1 MPEYSGINLLS
12 GMTTLLQ
19 KVSLLQPKDE
29 SECEDFIREGILSST
44 ENIVSFYKG
53 VRDMLVVTSKRLLLV
68 DKQGLTG
75 KKQKFLTIPLSQIC
89 AYSVETG
96 GTIDI
101 DCDVYIHLTGLG
113 HVHAQILRPTRNI
126 DPLVKAL
133 NSILIENQQDE

>member
-1 MPEYSGINLLS
+1 MS
-12 GMTTLLQ
+12 TLLQ

-29 SECEDFIREGILSST
+29 SECEDFVREGILSSA
-44 ENIVSFYKG
+44 ENVVSFYKG
-53 VRDMLVVTSKRLLLV
+53 VRDMLIVTTKRLLLV

-75 KKQKFLTIPLSQIC
+75 KKQKFTTIPLSQIC

-96 GTIDI
+96 GTIDL

-113 HVHAQILRPTRNI
+113 HVHAQILRPTKNI

-133 NSILIENQQDE
+133 NSILIDNQ

>member
-1 MPEYSGINLLS
+1 LDLVALASMS
-12 GMTTLLQ
+12 TLLQ
-19 KVSLLQPKDE
+19 KVSLLKPKDE
-29 SECEDFIREGILSST
+29 SECKELIREGILSSA
-44 ENIVSFYKG
+44 ENVVSFYKG

-75 KKQKFLTIPLSQIC
+75 KKQKFTTIPLSQIC

-101 DCDVYIHLTGLG
+101 DCDIYIHLTGLG
-113 HVHAQILRPTRNI
+113 HVHAQILRPTKNI

-133 NSILIENQQDE
+133 NSILIENQ